1 MEIFAG
7 IKTNFEK
14 DYLNNTR
21 NDDIVKYIQE
31 VESSHHTADKADKKE
46 KIDSKELEESLKELN
61 LQMKELNT
69 DIEFSFDQDLD
80 SLYIKVK
87 EKSSGKIIR
96 TIPSEELMRFY
107 KKMKEFIGIIFDKK
121 G

>member
-1 MEIFAG
+1 MDIFSG
-7 IKTNFEK
+7 IKMNFDQ
-14 DYLNNTR
+14 DYSNSIK
-21 NDDIVKYIQE
+21 NDDIVKYIKE
-31 VESSHHTADKADKKE
+31 VKSSHKTEDKKE
-46 KIDSKELEESLKELN
+46 KIDPKSLEESLKELN

-69 DIEFSFDQDLD
+69 DIEFSFDRDLD
-80 SLYIKVK
+80 SFYIKVK
-87 EKSSGKIIR
+87 ERSSGKIIR

>member
-1 MEIFAG
+1 MEIFSN
-7 IKTNFEK
+7 IKINIEK
-14 DYLNNTR
+14 DYSNNIK
-21 NDDIVKYIQE
+21 NDDIVKYIKE
-31 VESSHHTADKADKKE
+31 VESTHKSEDKKE
-46 KIDSKELEESLKELN
+46 KIDPKNLEESLKELN

-69 DIEFSFDQDLD
+69 DIEFSFDKDLE

-87 EKSSGKIIR
+87 EKSSGKVIR

>member
-1 MEIFAG
+1 MEIFSN
-7 IKTNFEK
+7 IKINIEK
-14 DYLNNTR
+14 DYSNNIK
-21 NDDIVKYIQE
+21 NDDIVKYIKE
-31 VESSHHTADKADKKE
+31 VESTHKNEDKKE
-46 KIDSKELEESLKELN
+46 KIDPKNLEESLKELN

-69 DIEFSFDQDLD
+69 DIEFSFDKDLE

-87 EKSSGKIIR
+87 EKSSGKVIR